1 MKIAWTPYP
10 FAGLSGTAKKPVSV
24 PADNGGLAAAGTSR
38 PPVRL
43 DVAVL
48 RCLRT
53 VEEMT
58 AQIMDMTG
66 DGPPAVVDE
75 YPGTTPAGVS
85 GGSAI
90 ARGDI
95 LVFFPGPA
103 PDGENEDNGAELV
116 VVKGT
121 GRAEYAAASETPRE
135 EALEGLAKAGGQAR
149 ARLGRGVAP
158 VVFDHGPP
166 RPRERFIVSVD
177 TVDGVTVPTVIHDA
191 PSGVAL
197 VFNNGGGELSDGAIP
212 DEVSAIVGLLSGAE
226 EEVPM
231 EELQSAWGAPSGTVR
246 VPGSQEAEGPAL
258 EDEARTAASSL
269 LLNPGAALRDMG
281 RMVQRFFAVRDD
293 QGEKTETEGTQDTV
307 AAPSA
312 AAAPTVTPPG
322 GPSPVKVTFMG
333 HPVPAA
339 QVEPG
344 GTPMA
349 GEIAGK
355 VAALSDAVNGIIAGS
370 IPAGER
376 EGDDAEKVETDEEGY
391 APMREAM
398 RGAVAASF
406 AAALKGLTGMD
417 GREGVKP
424 PGMSLDERGLLKVDA
439 AVLRDALS
447 GGKSETVRFVHDL
460 TASLHDRIAY
470 NPLAFAGFDTGRPG
484 AALDAPSGNE
494 RAAGDDTERKMSF
507 EKRLNEIRLLLKSSY
522 ELKDSFMQRKF
533 AGEGG

>member
-1 MKIAWTPYP
+1 MKIALTPYP

-48 RCLRT
+48 RYLRT

-135 EALEGLAKAGGQAR
+135 EALEGLAKDVGQAL

-197 VFNNGGGELSDGAIP
+197 VFNNGGGELSDGRSPTRLARSSVFCRVRRKRFRWRNSRAHGAHRP
-212 DEVSAIVGLLSGAE
+212 GRCGFPGHRRPKARRWRTKRGLR
-226 EEVPM
+226 
-231 EELQSAWGAPSGTVR
+231 R
-246 VPGSQEAEGPAL
+246 VPFS
-258 EDEARTAASSL
+258 
-269 LLNPGAALRDMG
+269 
-281 RMVQRFFAVRDD
+281 
-293 QGEKTETEGTQDTV
+293 
-307 AAPSA
+307 
-312 AAAPTVTPPG
+312 
-322 GPSPVKVTFMG
+322 
-333 HPVPAA
+333 
-339 QVEPG
+339 
-344 GTPMA
+344 
-349 GEIAGK
+349 
-355 VAALSDAVNGIIAGS
+355 
-370 IPAGER
+370 
-376 EGDDAEKVETDEEGY
+376 
-391 APMREAM
+391 
-398 RGAVAASF
+398 
-406 AAALKGLTGMD
+406 
-417 GREGVKP
+417 
-424 PGMSLDERGLLKVDA
+424 
-439 AVLRDALS
+439 
-447 GGKSETVRFVHDL
+447 
-460 TASLHDRIAY
+460 
-470 NPLAFAGFDTGRPG
+470 
-484 AALDAPSGNE
+484 
-494 RAAGDDTERKMSF
+494 
-507 EKRLNEIRLLLKSSY
+507 
-522 ELKDSFMQRKF
+522 
-533 AGEGG
+533 

>member
-1 MKIAWTPYP
+1 MKIALTPYP

-48 RCLRT
+48 RYLRT

-135 EALEGLAKAGGQAR
+135 EALEGLAKDVGQAL
-149 ARLGRGVAP
+149 ARLGRGGAP

-212 DEVSAIVGLLSGAE
+212 DEVSAIVGLLSGGGTPE
-226 EEVPM
+226 RM
-231 EELQSAWGAPSGTVR
+231 GRTVR
-246 VPGSQEAEGPAL
+246 DGAGSRVTGGRRPAAGNRSEDCGEFPSLEPGRGPEGHGAH
-258 EDEARTAASSL
+258 
-269 LLNPGAALRDMG
+269 GAALLRC
-281 RMVQRFFAVRDD
+281 
-293 QGEKTETEGTQDTV
+293 QG
-307 AAPSA
+307 
-312 AAAPTVTPPG
+312 
-322 GPSPVKVTFMG
+322 
-333 HPVPAA
+333 
-339 QVEPG
+339 
-344 GTPMA
+344 
-349 GEIAGK
+349 
-355 VAALSDAVNGIIAGS
+355 
-370 IPAGER
+370 
-376 EGDDAEKVETDEEGY
+376 
-391 APMREAM
+391 
-398 RGAVAASF
+398 
-406 AAALKGLTGMD
+406 
-417 GREGVKP
+417 
-424 PGMSLDERGLLKVDA
+424 
-439 AVLRDALS
+439 
-447 GGKSETVRFVHDL
+447 
-460 TASLHDRIAY
+460 
-470 NPLAFAGFDTGRPG
+470 
-484 AALDAPSGNE
+484 
-494 RAAGDDTERKMSF
+494 
-507 EKRLNEIRLLLKSSY
+507 
-522 ELKDSFMQRKF
+522 
-533 AGEGG
+533 